1 MKKNIGTLDKGIRIV
16 LGTAIIALGIF
27 YQSWWGLV
35 GLVPL
40 LTAFMGWCPAY
51 NLIGVSTDR
60 RVDVEKLT
68 NV

>member
-27 YQSWWGLV
+27 YQSWLGLV

-60 RVDVEKLT
+60 RVNVEKLK